1 MAPTGSG
8 RAAAAGAPGGAADGA
23 GPRGEEGRTMWVEMK
38 VRGLALDPVSNM
50 PIIILRDEEE
60 KRSLPIWV
68 GIFEANAIALEL
80 EKISTPRPMTHD
92 LIKNILESV
101 EAKVEKIVVNDLRDN
116 TFFALIH
123 LRLGDEE
130 ITVDSRPSDAIA
142 LALRVGAPIFVDED
156 VVRRAKSVEVAPKES
171 DDQEKLKE
179 WLENLKPE
187 DFGKYKM

>member
-1 MAPTGSG
+1 
-8 RAAAAGAPGGAADGA
+8 
-23 GPRGEEGRTMWVEMK
+23 MWLEMK

-68 GIFEANAIALEL
+68 GLFEANAIALEL

-92 LIKNILESV
+92 LIKNILESL

-123 LRLGDEE
+123 LRLGEEE